1 MPSDKTP
8 QLTDLKLA
16 LKLVN
21 NIEMHAKRIDDPELK
36 RILLI
41 SGCDIIDR
49 VMNQQQIRAAA

>member
-1 MPSDKTP
+1 MSSHTTP
-8 QLTDLKLA
+8 ELIELEDA

-21 NIEMHAKRIDDPELK
+21 DIEKQAKKTDDPELK

-49 VMNQQQIRAAA
+49 VMDQQIRLAA